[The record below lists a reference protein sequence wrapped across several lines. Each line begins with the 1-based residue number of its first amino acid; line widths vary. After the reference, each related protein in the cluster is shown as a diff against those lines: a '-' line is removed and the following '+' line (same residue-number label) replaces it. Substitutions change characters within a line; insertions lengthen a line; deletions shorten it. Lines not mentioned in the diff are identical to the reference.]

1 MELTIKDA
9 LLKGIEAH
17 KSGKI
22 KEADQLYTA
31 ILKVQPNNPDAN
43 HNLGVLAVGLGKI
56 NEALT
61 FFKTALEVNPS
72 VNQFWMSYIDA
83 LIKLEKIEE
92 ANEILRKANDKEQQ
106 GMIFDKFEEVYNNMG
121 VILKN
126 KGYFEEAIGS
136 FSQALKIKP
145 DYAEAYNNLGTVQM
159 EKSDTEAAIKSFKRA
174 LKIKPNT
181 PEVYINLGAV
191 HYIKGE
197 LDAAVENY
205 KQALKINPFTAEAY
219 NLSLIHI

>member
-1 MELTIKDA
+1 MK
-9 LLKGIEAH
+9 
-17 KSGKI
+17 
-22 KEADQLYTA
+22 
-31 ILKVQPNNPDAN
+31 
-43 HNLGVLAVGLGKI
+43 
-56 NEALT
+56 
-61 FFKTALEVNPS
+61 
-72 VNQFWMSYIDA
+72 
-83 LIKLEKIEE
+83 

-174 LKIKPNT
+174 KIKPNT
-181 PEVYINLGAV
+181 
-191 HYIKGE
+191 
-197 LDAAVENY
+197 
-205 KQALKINPFTAEAY
+205 LKFI
-219 NLSLIHI
+219 SI

>member
-1 MELTIKDA
+1 M
-9 LLKGIEAH
+9 
-17 KSGKI
+17 
-22 KEADQLYTA
+22 
-31 ILKVQPNNPDAN
+31 
-43 HNLGVLAVGLGKI
+43 GVLAVGLGKI

-92 ANEILRKANDKEQQ
+92 ANEIRKANDKEQQ
-106 GMIFDKFEEVYNNMG
+106 GMILDKFEEVYNNMG

-126 KGYFEEAIGS
+126 KGYFEEAIVTTS

-159 EKSDTEAAIKSFKRA
+159 EKSDTEAAIK
-174 LKIKPNT
+174 IC
-181 PEVYINLGAV
+181 
-191 HYIKGE
+191 
-197 LDAAVENY
+197 
-205 KQALKINPFTAEAY
+205 
-219 NLSLIHI
+219 